1 MVEKAVGPDD
11 QEGAVAKEHT
21 SELEISE
28 VNPGETVAVT
38 TRAQAEKDKRN
49 IKPLIVSSSIPQIG
63 AQELKETQK
72 KDTTLRN
79 QWEKSKQ
86 NVVFKIK
93 GEGTYKF
100 KVIDEVL
107 YRIFQNKL
115 HGEVR
120 QIVVPEIYQKQ
131 VMKLEHES
139 IVGGHLGA
147 KKTVDR
153 ITSNFHW
160 PGVVADVTRF
170 CRSYDIC
177 QKTAPKGHTC
187 KVPLGEMP
195 SMEEPF
201 KRVAVDLVGPISP
214 VSEKGNRYILT
225 VVDFATRYP
234 ETVALPKIETE
245 RFAEALLEVFSRV
258 GFPKEMLS
266 DRGTQFTSDMMKEVS
281 RLVSTKQLFTT
292 PYNPRCNG
300 LCERING
307 VLKSMLKKM
316 CQERPKDWDRYLPA
330 ILFAYREVPHSST
343 GFSPFELLY
352 GRTVRGPMQI
362 LKELWTGDGE
372 DEIRNTYQYVLELRN
387 RLEETCQLARES
399 LYEAQGRQNHHY
411 DKKARNRQF
420 RAGQKVLVLL
430 PADSNK
436 LVLQW
441 KRPYEI
447 KEVVNRMDYKV
458 DIEGNLKILHANI
471 LTA

>member
-1 MVEKAVGPDD
+1 MP
-11 QEGAVAKEHT
+11 
-21 SELEISE
+21 
-28 VNPGETVAVT
+28 
-38 TRAQAEKDKRN
+38 
-49 IKPLIVSSSIPQIG
+49 
-63 AQELKETQK
+63 
-72 KDTTLRN
+72 
-79 QWEKSKQ
+79 
-86 NVVFKIK
+86 
-93 GEGTYKF
+93 
-100 KVIDEVL
+100 
-107 YRIFQNKL
+107 NKL
-115 HGEVR
+115 QGEVK

-131 VMKLEHES
+131 VMKLAHES
-139 IVGGHLGA
+139 IVGGHLGV

-170 CRSYDIC
+170 CRSCDIC
-177 QKTAPKGHTC
+177 QKTAPKGCAC
-187 KVPLGEMP
+187 KLPLGEMP
-195 SMEEPF
+195 LMEEPF

-234 ETVALPKIETE
+234 EAVTLHKIETE
-245 RFAEALLEVFSRV
+245 RVAEALLEVFSRV

-307 VLKSMLKKM
+307 VLKSMLRKI
-316 CQERPKDWDRYLPA
+316 CQERLKDWDRYLPA
-330 ILFAYREVPHSST
+330 ILFTYREVPQSST

-362 LKELWTGDGE
+362 LKELWPGNCE

-399 LYEAQGRQNHHY
+399 LYEAQGRQKHHY
-411 DKKARNRQF
+411 DKKARNQQF
-420 RAGQKVLVLL
+420 RVGQKVLVLL
-430 PADSNK
+430 PTDSNK
-436 LVLQW
+436 LVLQ
-441 KRPYEI
+441 
-447 KEVVNRMDYKV
+447 
-458 DIEGNLKILHANI
+458 
-471 LTA
+471 